1 MLVILLV
8 WFYIFF
14 SCIGTTKI
22 CIIFFGLKE
31 SNLFVEFLIGLAV
44 LGAIFSYSS
53 ILTPTRFNGLFCLPL
68 FIYGLIVVGKN
79 IESSFKAI
87 GILEFLLFGVVF
99 LVVLL
104 QASKTPFVTDVGLY
118 HAQTI
123 RWSESFPVVSGLG
136 NLHGRLAFNSV
147 FHILVSSFGFS
158 FFNNVMLHGTLSSFC
173 LLLGLIYMIKEAFH
187 SNNLYINICSGTSII
202 LLLSFY
208 RDWISSPTPDILV
221 TILILTITFVF
232 IDSFST
238 FHSSK
243 FPILILS
250 VFAVTVKLSSLPIV
264 LLPVILI
271 VRSKFDFKSLLKY
284 SALLLFFL
292 LPFFVRNY
300 YLSGYLVY
308 PFAHMDLFDVPW
320 KIPYEL
326 VIRESEWVK
335 SFART
340 GSYDLQWFSTLTF
353 KTWLPIWW
361 SNQMILNKLLIF
373 SILFLLCILPVSI
386 VLRKNDASKKA
397 EKYLLTAMLLGVV
410 FWFLMAPYLRFGHGF
425 IIAFIS
431 VGFYL
436 FISGRRFLDW
446 VVHKLLILGLLA
458 WGYSFYREVKE
469 GDYQFISPSH
479 YNNVE
484 LINKTVGDN
493 TYYLPYRSN
502 LCWDSPLPCTPDL
515 NDQLKQLG
523 ATMDCGFAIS
533 ISD

>member
-8 WFYIFF
+8 WFYILF

-22 CIIFFGLKE
+22 CIKFFGFKE
-31 SNLFVEFLIGLAV
+31 SKFIVEFLIGLAV
-44 LGAIFSYSS
+44 LGSIFSYSS
-53 ILTPTRFNGLFCLPL
+53 IFTPTRFNGLFCLPL
-68 FIYGLIVVGKN
+68 FIYGLVAVGNN
-79 IESSFKAI
+79 IRLSFKAI
-87 GILEFLLFGVVF
+87 GILELLIFGIVI

-123 RWSESFPVVSGLG
+123 RWSELFPVVPGLG

-147 FHILVSSFGFS
+147 FHVLVSSFGFS
-158 FFNNVMLHGTLSSFC
+158 FFKNAMLHGTLPSFC
-173 LLLGLIYMIKEAFH
+173 LLLGLLYMIKEAFH
-187 SNNLYINICSGTSII
+187 SKNHYINICSGTSII
-202 LLLSFY
+202 LLLAFY

-221 TILILTITFVF
+221 TILILTITFLF
-232 IDSFST
+232 IDSFSN

-243 FPILILS
+243 FTILILS
-250 VFAVTVKLSSLPIV
+250 LFAVTVKLSSLPIV

-271 VRSKFDFKSLLKY
+271 IRSKFDFKSLLKY

-308 PFAHMDLFDVPW
+308 PFAHIDLFDVPW

-340 GSYDLQWFSTLTF
+340 GSYDLNWFSTLTF

-361 SNQMILNKLLIF
+361 SNQVILNKLLIF
-373 SILFLLCILPVSI
+373 SVLFLLCVLPISI
-386 VLRKNDASKKA
+386 VLRRNDASKKA
-397 EKYLLTAMLLGVV
+397 EKYLLTAMLFGLV

-431 VGFYL
+431 VSFYL
-436 FISGRRFLDW
+436 FISDTQFLDW
-446 VVHKLLILGLLA
+446 VAQKLLIFGLLV
-458 WGYSFYREVKE
+458 WSYSFYREVKE
-469 GDYQFISPSH
+469 GDYQIITPSH
-479 YNNVE
+479 YNDVE
-484 LINKTVGDN
+484 LINKTVGN
-493 TYYLPYRSN
+493 NIYYLPYRSN

-515 NDQLKQLG
+515 NDKLKQLG
-523 ATMDCGFAIS
+523 STMDCGFAIS